1 MKTQRNQAIALLQA
15 QGMVRL
21 CEFKDAGITA
31 ATISRMVHSGEVIRL
46 VRGLYQLPDAPVE
59 ANHSLAEAAKR
70 VPKGVVCLVSA
81 LAYHD
86 LTDQIPRSVWL
97 AIGTKDWIP
106 KGSGPTLR
114 FVRFTDELL
123 TDSVQTVLIEN
134 VPVKVFGVAKTIA
147 DCFRHRRS
155 VGLQV
160 ALMGTGGSDTATKRH
175 HPQRLLATLIAAEWG
190 NCGSTV
196 SRSVFLKCLDQ
207 SRTLGLR

>member
-1 MKTQRNQAIALLQA
+1 MKSQRNQAFALLQA

-21 CEFKDAGITA
+21 SEFKDAGITA
-31 ATISRMVHSGEVIRL
+31 ATISRMVHAGKVTRL
-46 VRGLYQLPDAPVE
+46 VRGLYQLPDAPLE

-97 AIGTKDWIP
+97 AIGTKAWIP
-106 KGSGPTLR
+106 KEKSRPTLR

-123 TDSVQTVLIEN
+123 TDSVQTVLIES

-160 ALMGTGGSDTATKRH
+160 ALKGLDEAIRKRKATPAEIARYAD
-175 HPQRLLATLIAAEWG
+175 RGRVATVVRPYLEACSLNA
-190 NCGSTV
+190 
-196 SRSVFLKCLDQ
+196 
-207 SRTLGLR
+207 

>member
-160 ALMGTGGSDTATKRH
+160 ALMGLEEAIRQQKASPAEIARNADRGGVATVVR
-175 HPQRLLATLIAAEWG
+175 PYLEAFSSSA
-190 NCGSTV
+190 
-196 SRSVFLKCLDQ
+196 
-207 SRTLGLR
+207 